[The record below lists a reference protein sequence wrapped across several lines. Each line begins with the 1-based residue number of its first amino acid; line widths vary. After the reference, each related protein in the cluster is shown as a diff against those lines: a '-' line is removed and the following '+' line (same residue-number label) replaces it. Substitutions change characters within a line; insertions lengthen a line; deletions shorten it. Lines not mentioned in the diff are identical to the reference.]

1 MPFYITMR
9 NTDIKKSLYLS
20 IIMALIS
27 LVSLVIYSKKNPV
40 GNGTRQY
47 VSEKLR
53 LPENTQLQQNT
64 NLIWVIT
71 IAERELIKVYG
82 NKVLKQRPWR
92 IEEREDRYIIRG
104 SLPIEDPGNI
114 MLGGTAKIE
123 IGKKDVNIIRCI
135 HHK

>member
-1 MPFYITMR
+1 MR

-40 GNGTRQY
+40 GNGTMQY

-104 SLPIEDPGNI
+104 SLPIADPGKI

-123 IGKKDVNIIRCI
+123 IGKKDGNIIRCI